1 MEEHEEHYT
10 VPLTDQ
16 TVFGAGLKRKR
27 VPFVPATNSAITP
40 PSSSST
46 STSSKYLS
54 VVLPEATTAFSD
66 SIDRAKSSPPTPQ
79 VTKCEICSLPLP
91 SLKKEEE
98 IPGDDETAAVL
109 NLKSHAATLVHQV
122 CLAHS
127 HPPSHLDRTRKGLKY
142 LSSYGWDPDERL
154 GLGRKGGEGR
164 LAPVKAKEKNDT
176 LGLGVKLEKGS
187 GRAEVK
193 KVQTLDAKA
202 VRKKVLENKK
212 REEKLKRMI
221 WGREDVERYLG
232 YE

>member
-1 MEEHEEHYT
+1 M
-10 VPLTDQ
+10 
-16 TVFGAGLKRKR
+16 
-27 VPFVPATNSAITP
+27 
-40 PSSSST
+40 
-46 STSSKYLS
+46 
-54 VVLPEATTAFSD
+54 
-66 SIDRAKSSPPTPQ
+66 
-79 VTKCEICSLPLP
+79 
-91 SLKKEEE
+91 
-98 IPGDDETAAVL
+98 
-109 NLKSHAATLVHQV
+109 
-122 CLAHS
+122 
-127 HPPSHLDRTRKGLKY
+127 
-142 LSSYGWDPDERL
+142 
-154 GLGRKGGEGR
+154 GRKGGEGR